1 MRFLNLDIEA
11 SCEED
16 PDIMEIQP
24 VRETAP
30 WHSGSSR
37 QPCRCV
43 LVCFR
48 HSHQR
53 ERGKKQKIAD
63 SVVMFGQMLACTD
76 AKERAQAGDLL
87 LLSLPRERVVEMIS
101 KQERGIR
108 VRSLHASQALSEQS
122 EFVELVLSS
131 NSPLLGQPIC
141 TLDYK

>member
-1 MRFLNLDIEA
+1 MKQRLGTVAVVANLAGVFWFA
-11 SCEED
+11 SAI
-16 PDIMEIQP
+16 P
-24 VRETAP
+24 T
-30 WHSGSSR
+30 
-37 QPCRCV
+37 
-43 LVCFR
+43 
-48 HSHQR
+48 R
-53 ERGKKQKIAD
+53 EREREEKKQKIAD

-76 AKERAQAGDLL
+76 TKERAQAGDLL

>member
-1 MRFLNLDIEA
+1 MKQRLGTVAVVANLAGVFWFA
-11 SCEED
+11 SAI
-16 PDIMEIQP
+16 PT
-24 VRETAP
+24 RE
-30 WHSGSSR
+30 
-37 QPCRCV
+37 
-43 LVCFR
+43 
-48 HSHQR
+48 R

-76 AKERAQAGDLL
+76 TKERAQAGDLL

-108 VRSLHASQALSEQS
+108 VRSLHASQALFEQS